1 MLIWSKPEKPYRF
14 VCIEPWHSLPGEENG
29 PLTWEDRPCA
39 AALHPD
45 EKTTAPKALGAAK
58 ARDKRKGE
66 L

>member
-39 AALHPD
+39 AALHPG
-45 EKTTAPKALGAAK
+45 KTWSTTLCTTFE
-58 ARDKRKGE
+58 R
-66 L
+66 